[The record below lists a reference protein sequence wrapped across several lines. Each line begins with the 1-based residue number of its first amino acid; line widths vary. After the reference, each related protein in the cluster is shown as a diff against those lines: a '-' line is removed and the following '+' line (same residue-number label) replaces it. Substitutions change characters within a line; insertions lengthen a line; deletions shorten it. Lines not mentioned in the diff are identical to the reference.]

1 MTMQKEESMALGKT
15 SMRRRRLGIVLTVA
29 CVACIFGTALLAQSE
44 QVVDVTIKDFRFL
57 TKQSPLRLGLP
68 TVINIRNEDA
78 ERHDFSSTLFEGIP
92 TQIEKDGVIVH
103 GRGVGG
109 VYLDPKQGA
118 TIRFDM
124 TKPGRHV
131 FRCSIHPT
139 MKGELLL
146 LSAEAV

>member
-1 MTMQKEESMALGKT
+1 MILGKP
-15 SMRRRRLGIVLTVA
+15 RVQWRRLGMVLTVA
-29 CVACIFGTALLAQSE
+29 CVAWGYGTALLAQSE

-68 TVINIRNEDA
+68 TVINVRNEDA
-78 ERHDFSSTLFEGIP
+78 ERHDFSSTMFEGIP
-92 TQIEKDGVIVH
+92 TQVEKDGVIVH

-109 VYLDPKQGA
+109 VYLDPKQRA

-139 MKGELLL
+139 MSGELLL

>member
-1 MTMQKEESMALGKT
+1 
-15 SMRRRRLGIVLTVA
+15 MRRGKIGVQWKRVGMALTVA
-29 CVACIFGTALLAQSE
+29 CVIWGYGTALLAQSE

-68 TVINIRNEDA
+68 TVINVRNDDS
-78 ERHDFSSTLFEGIP
+78 ERHDFSSTIFEGIP

-103 GRGVGG
+103 GRGLGG

-131 FRCSIHPT
+131 FRCSIHPK
-139 MKGELLL
+139 MSGELLL

>member
-1 MTMQKEESMALGKT
+1 M
-15 SMRRRRLGIVLTVA
+15 VLTVA
-29 CVACIFGTALLAQSE
+29 CVAWGYGTVLFAQSE

-68 TVINIRNEDA
+68 TVINIRNDDA

-92 TQIEKDGVIVH
+92 TQVENNGVIVH
-103 GRGVGG
+103 GRGLGG

-131 FRCSIHPT
+131 FRCSIHPK
-139 MKGELLL
+139 MSGELLL

>member
-1 MTMQKEESMALGKT
+1 MILGKT
-15 SMRRRRLGIVLTVA
+15 GMQWRRLGTVLTMA
-29 CVACIFGTALLAQSE
+29 CLAWMYGTALVAQSE
-44 QVVDVTIKDFRFL
+44 QVVDVTIKDSRFV
-57 TKQSPLRLGLP
+57 TKQSPLRLGFP
-68 TVINIRNEDA
+68 TAINVRNEDA
-78 ERHDFSSTLFEGIP
+78 ERHDFSSTMFEGIP
-92 TQIEKDGVIVH
+92 TQVEKDGVIVY

-124 TKPGRHV
+124 TRPGRHI

-139 MKGELLL
+139 MSGELLL